1 MDSKVCECCQELTG
15 GFPLCL
21 DQFFFEKNDLQR
33 PKMLKKWFLVIF
45 KAHSPLRQK
54 NGIFKR
60 DQTQNHACLTQ
71 TNDFIPYTNIYNQII
86 IWGPYLAISGHCV
99 IGGIHTCFLGA
110 MKCFPFFKFW
120 GFFSCFFLE
129 AGTDPLVLTFSFPWA
144 IYNNIN
150 VLKISAMPIKSQLK
164 LNFYCT
170 K

>member
-86 IWGPYLAISGHCV
+86 IWGPYLAISGHCETTLPDDKEDDEDQVYLEFKSLKPHKERRRESV
-99 IGGIHTCFLGA
+99 ISNIF
-110 MKCFPFFKFW
+110 MN
-120 GFFSCFFLE
+120 
-129 AGTDPLVLTFSFPWA
+129 LT
-144 IYNNIN
+144 NILD
-150 VLKISAMPIKSQLK
+150 V
-164 LNFYCT
+164 
-170 K
+170 

>member
-86 IWGPYLAISGHCV
+86 IWGPYLAISGQCV
-99 IGGIHTCFLGA
+99 I
-110 MKCFPFFKFW
+110 MDK
-120 GFFSCFFLE
+120 
-129 AGTDPLVLTFSFPWA
+129 AGLVTKLIKHSKSRK
-144 IYNNIN
+144 
-150 VLKISAMPIKSQLK
+150 KIL
-164 LNFYCT
+164 
-170 K
+170 

>member
-86 IWGPYLAISGHCV
+86 IWGPYLAISGHCEKVV
-99 IGGIHTCFLGA
+99 ILLCPRSGLWTTLLLGGSLPGLRCYY
-110 MKCFPFFKFW
+110 CR
-120 GFFSCFFLE
+120 E
-129 AGTDPLVLTFSFPWA
+129 AS
-144 IYNNIN
+144 
-150 VLKISAMPIKSQLK
+150 
-164 LNFYCT
+164 
-170 K
+170 

>member
-86 IWGPYLAISGHCV
+86 IWGPFPGTVDKLTLLLTVPHISSSLMYGQVVPSMYLIITV
-99 IGGIHTCFLGA
+99 IRSSPRAET
-110 MKCFPFFKFW
+110 
-120 GFFSCFFLE
+120 
-129 AGTDPLVLTFSFPWA
+129 
-144 IYNNIN
+144 
-150 VLKISAMPIKSQLK
+150 
-164 LNFYCT
+164 
-170 K
+170 

>member
-86 IWGPYLAISGHCV
+86 IWGPYLAISGQCAV
-99 IGGIHTCFLGA
+99 VVS
-110 MKCFPFFKFW
+110 KCLIYP
-120 GFFSCFFLE
+120 
-129 AGTDPLVLTFSFPWA
+129 DVLVLRTVGWRFLASNATSLRAALRPEDR
-144 IYNNIN
+144 IIRE
-150 VLKISAMPIKSQLK
+150 VPGGRSRDGL
-164 LNFYCT
+164 
-170 K
+170 

>member
-86 IWGPYLAISGHCV
+86 IWGPYLAISGHCENRFGLSSF
-99 IGGIHTCFLGA
+99 ILEEEITFLLS
-110 MKCFPFFKFW
+110 M
-120 GFFSCFFLE
+120 L
-129 AGTDPLVLTFSFPWA
+129 TTFS
-144 IYNNIN
+144 
-150 VLKISAMPIKSQLK
+150 KILYQTL
-164 LNFYCT
+164 
-170 K
+170 

>member
-86 IWGPYLAISGHCV
+86 IWGPYLAISGHCGSPLTWV
-99 IGGIHTCFLGA
+99 A
-110 MKCFPFFKFW
+110 W
-120 GFFSCFFLE
+120 DLE
-129 AGTDPLVLTFSFPWA
+129 AVLFPWQRLTSWPHRGWKTGGGGLFSRPSDPSWQGA
-144 IYNNIN
+144 GPPVIL
-150 VLKISAMPIKSQLK
+150 VK
-164 LNFYCT
+164 LTNHSIRSETFILFE
-170 K
+170 